1 MNSND
6 FEIVVIYRRYY
17 ALIFDN
23 AWVNTKEDLHYKLV
37 VWTNSNDIEIVVVV
51 IIRYYFLILI
61 LDTAV

>member
-6 FEIVVIYRRYY
+6 FEIVVIYCRYY

-37 VWTNSNDIEIVVVV
+37 V
-51 IIRYYFLILI
+51 
-61 LDTAV
+61 